1 MMTGMKVL
9 VIDDERAMRRLLRVS
24 LEAQGYHVVDAETGG
39 SGLVLAANERPDL
52 ILLDLALPDLDG
64 REVLTR
70 IREWSKVPI
79 IILTVRDRDADK
91 VSLLDAG
98 ADDYVTKPFSPQEL
112 LARIRAA
119 LRHAPGG
126 SAEPLVSTGPLEVD
140 FAGRTI
146 RVHGHDVHLTGT
158 EYEILRVLAA
168 NLGKVVTQR
177 QLLQKVWGPQSL
189 EQTQYL
195 RVHVAQIRKKIE
207 DDPSR
212 PRLLITEPGVG
223 YRLRDVSP

>member
-1 MMTGMKVL
+1 MVL
-9 VIDDERAMRRLLRVS
+9 VLLLSERACGLRSWKAPTDRARSRCEDSDHQDRRHNSPRREPILPGAFLSGR
-24 LEAQGYHVVDAETGG
+24 
-39 SGLVLAANERPDL
+39 SGLVVA
-52 ILLDLALPDLDG
+52 G
-64 REVLTR
+64 R
-70 IREWSKVPI
+70 
-79 IILTVRDRDADK
+79 
-91 VSLLDAG
+91 
-98 ADDYVTKPFSPQEL
+98 TKPFSPQEL

>member
-1 MMTGMKVL
+1 MMDAKVL

-24 LEAQGYHVVDAETGG
+24 LEAQGCRFIEAETG
-39 SGLVLAANERPDL
+39 SDGLVSAANNRPDL
-52 ILLDLALPDLDG
+52 ILLDLTLPDLDG
-64 REVLTR
+64 REVLAR
-70 IREWSKVPI
+70 IREWSNVPI

-126 SAEPLVSTGPLEVD
+126 TAEPSVSTGQLEID
-140 FAGRTI
+140 FAGRII
-146 RVHGHDVHLTGT
+146 RVRGRDVHLTGT
-158 EYEILRVLAA
+158 EYEILRVLAT

-177 QLLQKVWGPQSL
+177 QLLMKVWGPQSL

-223 YRLRDVSP
+223 YRLRDISD